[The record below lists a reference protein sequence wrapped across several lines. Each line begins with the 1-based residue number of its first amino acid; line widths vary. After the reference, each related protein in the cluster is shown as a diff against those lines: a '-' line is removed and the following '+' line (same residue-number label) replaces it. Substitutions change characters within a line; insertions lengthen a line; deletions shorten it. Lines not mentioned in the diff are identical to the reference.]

1 MGECNEKPRNNRT
14 RLPRTFVEKT
24 PISPGRKPRR
34 LAVIAVSCAVIAIAG
49 FGYWNWSTGSSNAQ
63 ATKKPGQGAV
73 LVSIATASRQDVPI
87 YLTGLGTVQA
97 LFTVAIHAQVDGKL
111 QSVFFKEG
119 QRVKKGDVLAKIDPR
134 LYQAALDQAKA
145 RKAMDEAALIAAQK
159 DLVRF
164 QTLVLRNAETQQN
177 LDLQQSK
184 VDQTKASIDADAAA
198 IETAKTNLDYTDI
211 AAPSDG
217 RMGIRMIDPGNI
229 VHASDQNAIAILT
242 QTQPTA
248 VMLTLPAQTLDDVRD
263 AMSKG
268 AVEVS
273 AYDRDNVRLLSKGT
287 LATIDNLIDQSTATY
302 RLKATFANEDEK
314 LWPGEF
320 VNARLLLEI
329 RKDAVVIP
337 STAVQRGPHGL
348 FTWVVKTDNTVEP
361 RPITIITATDTT
373 TIVTS
378 GVNDGEHVVTDG
390 QYKLQTN
397 APVSIVNPRAASVQE
412 NRS

>member
-1 MGECNEKPRNNRT
+1 MP
-14 RLPRTFVEKT
+14 VET
-24 PISPGRKPRR
+24 DPINAGRKGHRIVR
-34 LAVIAVSCAVIAIAG
+34 MAAICVALAITG
-49 FGYWNWSTGSSNAQ
+49 LGYWSWSEVSSA
-63 ATKKPGQGAV
+63 ARSAKKPSQGAV
-73 LVSIATASRQDVPI
+73 PVSIATASRQDVPI

-145 RKAMDEAALIAAQK
+145 RKAQDQAALVAAQK

-184 VDQTKASIDADAAA
+184 VDQTKASIDADSAA
-198 IETAKTNLDYTDI
+198 IETAQTNLDYTDVV
-211 AAPSDG
+211 APTDG
-217 RMGIRMIDPGNI
+217 RMGVRMVDPGNI
-229 VHASDQNAIAILT
+229 VHASDQGAIAILT

-248 VMLTLPAQTLDDVRD
+248 VLFTLPAQTLDDVRD
-263 AMSKG
+263 AVAQGSVQV
-268 AVEVS
+268 A
-273 AYDRDNVRLLSKGT
+273 AYDRDNVRLLSTGT

-302 RLKATFANEDEK
+302 RLKAMFANADEK

-320 VNARLLLEI
+320 VNARLLVQV
-329 RKDAVVIP
+329 RKDVVVIP
-337 STAVQRGPHGL
+337 SVAVQRGPNGL

-361 RPITIITATDTT
+361 RPITTATGSDNA
-373 TIVTS
+373 TIILS
-378 GVNDGEHVVTDG
+378 GVNDGERVVTDG

-397 APVSIVNPRAASVQE
+397 APVSIVNPRAASTQG
-412 NRS
+412 NPP